1 MNSKAKI
8 LFITGV
14 TIVIG
19 VGVYSYL
26 QNQVETNIE
35 SEIRA
40 FNEENTGKY
49 NISYDTVE
57 ANPALGEFNL
67 TNVKLKIAE
76 IDGSSI
82 IKNMALKGSLEDGE
96 FVLHGINVDSFD
108 LQSDTINIS
117 FSDFELSGP
126 DLSVFGSEDAF
137 RKIDFFPINNFNIE
151 DVKFDIK
158 TPKNN
163 QPFQFL
169 LKNYKMVTD
178 SKAQSLLTFEID
190 GLELNTILD
199 NGLPLNMDYGNI
211 LLRGGDLSWFGD
223 FIKASSASFD
233 DISDDLDDEE
243 TFKKYQQAQ
252 NEIMQGLMPV
262 FANYMGIESFEWGNF
277 NASLPNGSN
286 ISFDTLYIKDI
297 ERLDEFV
304 VGAKSG
310 WVNVS
315 APNLKGFDP
324 AFDTQ
329 LDLLGL
335 TGTTLNITSEAHYN
349 AAQKT
354 SVSSSDI
361 SIENIMDISLDFTL
375 NNYDPKTYY
384 ETTLA
389 LYSPQAQQNPE
400 QIAEA
405 YIKLVNDFSSTI
417 KLTDQSIINRLING
431 YAEQSGAD
439 AEALRAQFTGLAI
452 ANLGQ
457 VFGNYVPEN
466 LSTAISG
473 YMASKSSPITFN
485 VATKKKITP
494 EIVAQMTAANW
505 GEHIKVEIE

>member
-1 MNSKAKI
+1 MNSKAKF

-14 TIVIG
+14 IIVIG
-19 VGVYSYL
+19 VGTYSYL

-35 SEIRA
+35 AEIRA
-40 FNEENTGKY
+40 FNQENTGKY

-67 TNVKLKIAE
+67 TNVKLEIAE
-76 IDGSSI
+76 IDGSSV
-82 IKNMALKGSLEDGE
+82 IKNMALKGSLKDGE
-96 FVLHGINVDSFD
+96 FVLNGINVDTFD

-117 FSDFELSGP
+117 FSDFELSGQ
-126 DLSVFGSEDAF
+126 DLSVFSNEDAF
-137 RKIDFFPINNFNIE
+137 RKIDFFPINNFNIK

-190 GLELNTILD
+190 GLELNTVLD

-211 LLRGGDLSWFGD
+211 LLKGVDLSWFD
-223 FIKASSASFD
+223 NFAKASSASFD
-233 DISDDLDDEE
+233 DITNDLDDEE

-252 NEIMQGLMPV
+252 NEIIQSLMPV
-262 FANYMGIESFEWGNF
+262 FANYMGMESFEWSNF
-277 NASLPNGSN
+277 SLSLPNGSN
-286 ISFDTLYIKDI
+286 ISFDKLYVKDI
-297 ERLDEFV
+297 ERVGEYV

-310 WVNVS
+310 WINVS
-315 APNLKGFDP
+315 APNLKGFNP
-324 AFDTQ
+324 AFDIQ

-335 TGTTLNITSEAHYN
+335 TGTTLNIISEANYN

-389 LYSPQAQQNPE
+389 LYSPQAQQNPD
-400 QIAEA
+400 QLAEA

-417 KLTDQSIINRLING
+417 KLTDQSIINRFING
-431 YAEQSGAD
+431 YAEQTGAD

-452 ANLGQ
+452 ANLSQ

-473 YMASKSSPITFN
+473 YMASNSSPITFN
-485 VATKKKITP
+485 LTTKKEVTP
-494 EIVAQMTAANW
+494 EVVPQMTAANW
-505 GEHIKVEIE
+505 GEYIKVEIE